1 MPKIALIGPGA
12 IGGLVAGWLC
22 QDKNND
28 VSICVRTPVRRLR
41 LSTPYGNFKA
51 QPEIL
56 TEKHQASPVD
66 WVMVTTKAYDSGS
79 AAAWFPGLLDD
90 DTQVAIIQNGVDHVD
105 RFSAWLPRE
114 RILPVMI
121 DCPTERVEPEKIQ
134 QRGAA
139 SMVVPDSTM
148 GTAFTKL
155 FAQTKI
161 DVITDP
167 DFLSVVWRKLCINA
181 AGAVNAL
188 TLEPARIAHNPHA
201 ASVMRTLVN
210 ETIAVGRAEGAN
222 LDDGLADEVI
232 RIYQGQPADSIN
244 SLHADRLAGRPME
257 IGLRNGVIVRLGRKH
272 GISTPFNK
280 MAVDLLESVSP
291 TGPE

>member
-28 VSICVRTPVRRLR
+28 VGICVRTPIRRLC
-41 LSTPYGNFKA
+41 LSTPYGNFEA
-51 QPEIL
+51 QPEVL
-56 TEKHQASPVD
+56 NEKQQASPVD

-79 AAAWFPGLLDD
+79 AAAWFPGLVDD
-90 DTQVAIIQNGVDHVD
+90 HTLVAIIQNGVDHVD
-105 RFSAWLPRE
+105 RFSAWLPKE
-114 RILPVMI
+114 HILPVMI
-121 DCPTERVEPEKIQ
+121 DCPTERVEPEEIQ

-139 SMVVPDSTM
+139 SMVVPDSGM
-148 GTAFTKL
+148 GTAFAKL

-161 DVITDP
+161 DVKTDP
-167 DFLSVVWRKLCINA
+167 DFLTVVWRKLCINA

-188 TLEPARIAHNPHA
+188 ILEPARIAHNPHA
-201 ASVMRTLVN
+201 ASVMRSLVK
-210 ETIAVGRAEGAN
+210 ETITVGKAEGAS
-222 LDDGLADEVI
+222 LDDDLADEVI

-244 SLHADRLAGRPME
+244 SLHADRLAGRHME

-272 GISTPFNK
+272 GISTPFNE
-280 MAVDLLESVSP
+280 MAVKLLESVSP
-291 TGPE
+291 DPA

>member
-28 VSICVRTPVRRLR
+28 VSICVRTSIRRLC
-41 LSTPYGNFKA
+41 LSTPYGNFEA
-51 QPEIL
+51 QPEVLID
-56 TEKHQASPVD
+56 KHQASPVD

-90 DTQVAIIQNGVDHVD
+90 ETQVAIIQNGVDHVD

-155 FAQTKI
+155 FAQT
-161 DVITDP
+161 
-167 DFLSVVWRKLCINA
+167 
-181 AGAVNAL
+181 
-188 TLEPARIAHNPHA
+188 
-201 ASVMRTLVN
+201 
-210 ETIAVGRAEGAN
+210 
-222 LDDGLADEVI
+222 
-232 RIYQGQPADSIN
+232 
-244 SLHADRLAGRPME
+244 
-257 IGLRNGVIVRLGRKH
+257 
-272 GISTPFNK
+272 
-280 MAVDLLESVSP
+280 
-291 TGPE
+291 